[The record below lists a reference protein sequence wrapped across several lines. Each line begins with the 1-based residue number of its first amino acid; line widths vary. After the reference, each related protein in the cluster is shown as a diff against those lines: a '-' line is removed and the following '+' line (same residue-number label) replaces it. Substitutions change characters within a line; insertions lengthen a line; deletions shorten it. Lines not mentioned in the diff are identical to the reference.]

1 MDRFWLI
8 AAKQER
14 YSRSALEK
22 IGSTDQEASAGQQA
36 TLSARNLGHLQA
48 PILLSDR
55 VAY

>member
-22 IGSTDQEASAGQQA
+22 IGSTDQAASAGQQA
-36 TLSARNLGHLQA
+36 TLSARILGHLQA

-55 VAY
+55 GAY